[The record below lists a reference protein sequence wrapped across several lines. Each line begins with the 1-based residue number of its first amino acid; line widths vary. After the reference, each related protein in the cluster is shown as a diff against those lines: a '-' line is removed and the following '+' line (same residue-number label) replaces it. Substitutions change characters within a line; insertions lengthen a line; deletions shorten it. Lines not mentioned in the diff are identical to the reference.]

1 MKSGA
6 VQYPLECIVFYMD
19 VVSVFVF
26 EMLQTTKY
34 QLRLSHLRNDV
45 VSTSMAGSKQ
55 SVAEELLRLCRPV
68 LWLGSV

>member
-34 QLRLSHLRNDV
+34 QLRLRLWATYET
-45 VSTSMAGSKQ
+45 TSFLPPWPGQ
-55 SVAEELLRLCRPV
+55 SRV
-68 LWLGSV
+68 